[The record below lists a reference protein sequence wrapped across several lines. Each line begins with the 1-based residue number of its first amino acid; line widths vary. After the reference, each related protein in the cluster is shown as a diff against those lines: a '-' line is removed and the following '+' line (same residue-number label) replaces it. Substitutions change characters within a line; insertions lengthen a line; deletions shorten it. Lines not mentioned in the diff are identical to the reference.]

1 MKKVYHTSHNV
12 HLSREARQRSET
24 GNEGT
29 RTRLKMKSIMILM
42 VMVVKMVIMILI
54 MMMMIVVDLLVPDV
68 DCSCK

>member
-29 RTRLKMKSIMILM
+29 RTRLKMKSIMIL
-42 VMVVKMVIMILI
+42 VVVKMVIMILI
-54 MMMMIVVDLLVPDV
+54 MMMMIVVDLLVHT
-68 DCSCK
+68 